1 MDIPGLSK
9 RDQKALNKFVQ
20 KNPEL
25 STFVQ
30 EVIKIQKGKPY
41 PKPDQNWVAG
51 TMSTDIMGEINKSNR
66 KEYLQ
71 EWQQN
76 VDAIFSK
83 ENMNKLRFT
92 YGDKYVEA
100 LENTLSRMKSG
111 NNRSEG
117 GSRTVNNMLDW
128 VNGSVGATMFLNTRS
143 AAL

>member
-1 MDIPGLSK
+1 MNQESGVGGFSFGDAARVAIWTEQGMDIPGLSK

-83 ENMNKLRFT
+83 
-92 YGDKYVEA
+92 
-100 LENTLSRMKSG
+100 
-111 NNRSEG
+111 
-117 GSRTVNNMLDW
+117 
-128 VNGSVGATMFLNTRS
+128 
-143 AAL
+143 